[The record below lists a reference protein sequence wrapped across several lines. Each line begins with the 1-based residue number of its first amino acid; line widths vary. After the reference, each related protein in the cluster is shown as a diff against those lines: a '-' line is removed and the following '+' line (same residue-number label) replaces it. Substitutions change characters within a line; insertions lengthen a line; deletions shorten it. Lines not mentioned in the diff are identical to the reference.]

1 MGFAQTFPGVR
12 CANPVH
18 LAALRA
24 DKNDSVT
31 NDSLTDY
38 FGGGVEFG
46 ASGAGALGAGALA
59 GGGAEVDGVVE
70 GVVDG
75 VSAGGGALEG
85 AAAAACA
92 ARSNTEVGSTVEWVP
107 RYAKLKLVT
116 KNRPANTAVNFE
128 NNVLVPRA
136 PNTVPDAPEPK
147 PAPASAPLPRCS
159 STRPI
164 IISARS
170 TCTPN
175 ITPRNIKN
183 LFSDERPQPRKS
195 VETHRRSRK
204 RHPPNHRPRRA
215 SRIAL
220 RHCRLLRCR
229 RKGYANGPPS

>member
-1 MGFAQTFPGVR
+1 MACGQIFPGVR
-12 CANPVH
+12 GADPVNK
-18 LAALRA
+18 AALRA
-24 DKNDSVT
+24 GENDSVT

-38 FGGGVEFG
+38 FGGGVVFG

-59 GGGAEVDGVVE
+59 GGGGVVNVVE
-70 GVVDG
+70 GVR
-75 VSAGGGALEG
+75 AGGGALEG

-92 ARSNTEVGSTVEWVP
+92 ARSNTEVGSTVECVS

-136 PNTVPDAPEPK
+136 PNTVPDAPEPN
-147 PAPASAPLPRCS
+147 PAPASAPLPRCN
-159 STRPI
+159 STRAI

-195 VETHRRSRK
+195 VETHRRSR
-204 RHPPNHRPRRA
+204 RRRPPNHRPRRA

-229 RKGYANGPPS
+229 HKGYANGPPS